1 MEVNHLADPEV
12 ELRSRIKS
20 DLDSVQAPPPSPFF
34 LITGN
39 GLFLFFILPGEGRGG
54 GGRTP
59 KMCFGVIFFRH
70 SEEKF

>member
-54 GGRTP
+54 GKNPENVFWRD
-59 KMCFGVIFFRH
+59 IFLP
-70 SEEKF
+70 S